1 MKRYYALETN
11 EKAKTAEIEVFG
23 DIADGTE
30 TAYKKAVGLNDGS
43 VSGVSLSQDLKQLKA
58 KGYKNIKIRIN
69 SMGGYVNEGL
79 AIYNI
84 LKNSEMNVETVVDG
98 FCCSAATLVFAAGAK
113 RKICDSALMMIHQP
127 WGVSEGNADEL
138 RAEAEALDK
147 MTEALVK
154 IYTSSS
160 DLTEAEVKLLLKA
173 NGYRGSWITPEEAL
187 EYGLA
192 TEIITGDEEENE
204 EEPEEKTAPE
214 ENPEENLEGEDTG
227 DDSEGEENT
236 DEDDEEEEAPTQAKG
251 HAKRY
256 YSSARK
262 AFFEAFIKNKNSE
275 TVKHTP
281 AQTYIK
287 AGSDEDGTADF
298 DALCERVAAMLAD
311 AADKKRAAGSES
323 KTQKTVWDAIRIK

>member
-23 DIADGTE
+23 DIADGVE

-43 VSGVSLSQDLKQLKA
+43 VSGVSLSQDLKALQA
-58 KGYKNIKIRIN
+58 KGYKTVKIRIN

-84 LKNSEMNVETVVDG
+84 LRNSDMDVETVVDG

-192 TEIITGDEEENE
+192 TEIITGDEDE
-204 EEPEEKTAPE
+204 EEKNTEETEEK
-214 ENPEENLEGEDTG
+214 ENPEENPEGEDTG
-227 DDSEGEENT
+227 DEENK
-236 DEDDEEEEAPTQAKG
+236 EDEEGNTRGTQAKG
-251 HAKRY
+251 FAKRY

-262 AFFEAFIKNKNSE
+262 SFFDELIKNKNSE
-275 TVKHTP
+275 NVKT
-281 AQTYIK
+281 TKTKSYINEEP
-287 AGSDEDGTADF
+287 DEEDAHADF
-298 DALCERVAAMLAD
+298 DALCEKIAAMLAD
-311 AADKKRAAGSES
+311 AADKKRAAGSAS
-323 KTQKTVWDAIRIK
+323 KTRKTVWDAIRIK